1 MPSTVKNMKYAAF
14 AQTGLESVSLPDG
27 IEHVGEFCFQ
37 EIAAERVDLSNT
49 SLTEMY
55 RGLFVKAESLKEVIL
70 PASLKILNNANFLEC
85 ASLNTV
91 KCLAQEPPLVGESC
105 FEDAVKTSATLYV
118 LDASLAAYKSA
129 NVWKDF
135 FAVKGLTATGLSSPE
150 AADDDTE
157 RIYDL
162 NGRMI
167 NESSVKGVYIKNGKK
182 YVK

>member
-1 MPSTVKNMKYAAF
+1 
-14 AQTGLESVSLPDG
+14 
-27 IEHVGEFCFQ
+27 
-37 EIAAERVDLSNT
+37 
-49 SLTEMY
+49 MY

-91 KCLAQEPPLVGESC
+91 KCLAQQPPLVGEPC